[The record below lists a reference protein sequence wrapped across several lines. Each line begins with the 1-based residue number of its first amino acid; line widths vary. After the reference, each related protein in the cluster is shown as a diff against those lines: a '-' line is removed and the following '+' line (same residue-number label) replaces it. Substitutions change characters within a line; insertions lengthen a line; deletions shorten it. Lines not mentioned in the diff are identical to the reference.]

1 MLFHAN
7 EKQRS
12 RAGIIEHLTEMKFFP
27 WFSLVSAHL
36 LVFLKTSSTKSSN
49 SNCEKGSHIALLTSR
64 FRLFRRFSSRK
75 YYSLHSSP
83 IYSLSHLRSCNVSVT
98 IPSSRSSNCRTSPLR
113 ESSSCMRRFF
123 CDSTQFCLQK
133 MYCVKV
139 LFFFVECQTFISLIN
154 SY

>member
-1 MLFHAN
+1 MFHAN

-12 RAGIIEHLTEMKFFP
+12 RAGITEHLTEMKFFP

-36 LVFLKTSSTKSSN
+36 LVFLKTSSTKS

-113 ESSSCMRRFF
+113 DSSSCMRRFL
-123 CDSTQFCLQK
+123 CNSTQFCLQE
-133 MYCVKV
+133 MCTST
-139 LFFFVECQTFISLIN
+139 LFLCRMSNIYF